1 MLNRFVN
8 FDNLISN
15 KSTTLGRVIP
25 DDIIKSITYNEG
37 LIQNYSVSDCTLD
50 IHLYNDSL
58 DFIDSLY
65 NQTIEFDPEYNDF
78 YYNISRGMF
87 ESGINSGL
95 VRGCLNFSL
104 NLFGNS
110 SFKPLILKE
119 VSSDLTEL
127 KLVLD
132 SQVKAD
138 YPSIKDQFKEFDS
151 LVSLLKDSGRINNLV
166 VNFGSNNIQ
175 SIVNIKLDCS
185 DDYVIYIKLLNT
197 LIDEITA
204 NDLCYISFKLCE
216 DYIDSFLVSPV
227 EVEIKP
233 NVLSGPNFN
242 IPFEQEGG
250 DATEFK
256 SWDSI
261 LNANAST
268 NNDIVLEVLSGSNSV
283 DLNIDYTSFSNF
295 VFYGSA
301 QERLKNYDY
310 KRRLIEHYNSQIISS
325 SVSDSDYGVVNNL
338 DFTNKVENIKT
349 TFDGFERFLHYRS
362 GSLFT
367 HDITGS
373 ITPAPKYISG
383 SDVVNYATTASQ
395 YTTWYNS
402 LISSSIDYDR
412 ENNNRLYEYTPGHI
426 VNDSNNSE
434 YFLFL
439 DMIGHH
445 FDNLYAYVKELT
457 SIHEKDDHPERGI
470 PNQLLR
476 DYAESL
482 GWDVR
487 NGYQLS
493 ELWLYKLGKD
503 SSGSLAD
510 VSTLPSKA
518 HENLSHQIWRRIVN
532 NLPFLLKTKGTAR
545 SVKALMSSYGI
556 PKTLISIKEYGG
568 PVTSGFSSYKETNT
582 FNYSLVLG
590 GDQYVQLDRLS
601 IDKNGDSV
609 YTAPG
614 TVEFRFKTD
623 VTSSASMSLWAIE
636 DRDSRDN
643 VFHNLE
649 LIPTASYSGSSI
661 YGYLKYTG
669 TYESAS
675 SYYTSSVVSEYLPLF
690 DNDSWDVQIQTQDL
704 LSDSILSS
712 SIDFNVQKVS
722 DYTNNRIS
730 FSSSFSWTPG
740 GDISYTFGG
749 STDLTSSGHYVLL
762 GGSTGSSQA
771 GTDSSRFIGNV
782 QFYREY
788 ENKVDK
794 SIFDDHT
801 LNPSSYTSDDYSS
814 SFEDVLRYFPLG
826 GDVIRYNHT
835 GSTIVTSSHPDRN
848 YINNSS
854 YATMVGF
861 TGSQSDQYE
870 SNNETYYTKIP
881 STGANIVKNNKV
893 RIESNNLNG
902 VTLSPTKRVE
912 DSEFDRSSKD
922 GNRLV
927 IAYSPTDQIN
937 NDIYNQFGYFS
948 LDNILGNPK
957 DQETSK
963 YSGFESFRQNYW
975 KKYTTKNNYNKY
987 IEVFSLFDF
996 SFFDQIKQL
1005 APARAN
1011 LISGVLLENNI
1022 LERPRI
1028 ERKQPSISF
1037 TQLSDELL
1045 VRTDEQS
1052 GKFVYYSASLDPE
1065 KELEIS
1071 KRDFTSS
1078 LEYEKELEI
1087 THTQRDTNLN
1097 ISKSLFID
1105 KNSYTGSIEQVQNI
1119 GLGNSVIYAFDNYV
1133 NGGSGTISDII
1144 KTFET
1149 LDFVSGSKVLKYHGN
1164 NSGSITT
1171 FNYVIIGSSVYP
1183 NAQGNRS
1190 SISLI
1195 PYTIDTG
1202 SFVIS
1207 HNNSGSLISGI
1218 YNIYN
1223 QLQGDSILSGVVSN
1237 YSSGSVIKGGILI
1250 NNNLTSSIYGLEFNE
1265 EEKTY
1270 SFIRSGSLYT
1280 VTRVFNKNNKY
1291 EDVIQIPKR
1300 ELYVLDQKIED
1311 KVGFLDSFDYNEF
1324 YSGSSGGPYILSSSL
1339 LDVTSSFTKDKFIEY
1354 LDKNNYYVDSVGD
1367 LYRSNSKGKV
1377 CVYISG
1383 SRVSNDYKTYEY
1395 FYSSS
1400 SSNKYREGI
1409 DIAVSMSNNNYY
1421 SSSLKDTSYQYEDD
1435 SVFNRIRFMGS
1446 KLTGPDI
1453 NVDTINTIDGG
1464 PVVSIRTVESEEL
1477 RV

>member
-8 FDNLISN
+8 FDSLLSN

-25 DDIIKSITYNEG
+25 DEIIKSITYNEG
-37 LIQNYSVSDCTLD
+37 LIENYSVNDCTLD
-50 IHLYNDSL
+50 IHLYNDNL
-58 DFIDSLY
+58 EYLDSLY

-78 YYNISRGMF
+78 YYNVSRGMF
-87 ESGINSGL
+87 QSGVNSGL
-95 VRGCLNFSL
+95 VRACLNFSL
-104 NLFGNS
+104 DLFGNP

-132 SQVKAD
+132 NQVQVD
-138 YPSIKDQFKEFDS
+138 NPNIKDQFKEFDS
-151 LVSLLKDSGRINNLV
+151 LISLFKERGRVNNLV

-175 SIVNIKLDCS
+175 SVVNIKLDCS
-185 DDYVIYIKLLNT
+185 DGFIIYVKLLNT
-197 LIDEITA
+197 LIDEVTA

-233 NVLSGPNFN
+233 NILSGPNFN

-261 LNANAST
+261 LSANSAT
-268 NNDIVLEVLSGSNSV
+268 NNDVVLEVLSGSDSV
-283 DLNIDYTSFSNF
+283 NLNIDYTSFSNF

-310 KRRLIEHYNSQIISS
+310 KRRLIEYYDSQIISS
-325 SVSDSDYGVVNNL
+325 SVSSSNYGSINNL
-338 DFTNKVENIKT
+338 EYTNKIENIKT
-349 TFDGFERFLHYRS
+349 TFDGFEQFLHYKS

-367 HDITGS
+367 HDSTGS
-373 ITPAPKYISG
+373 ITPAPKFISG
-383 SDVVNYATTASQ
+383 SVIVNYATTTSQ
-395 YTTWYNS
+395 YTTWYNT

-412 ENNNRLYEYTPGHI
+412 ENNNRLYEYTPGHV
-426 VNDSNNSE
+426 VNDINNSE

-457 SIHEKDDHPERGI
+457 KIHEKDDHPQRGI
-470 PNQLLR
+470 PNELLR

-493 ELWLYKLGKD
+493 DLWLYKLGTD
-503 SSGSLAD
+503 SSGSLSD

-568 PVTSGFSSYKETNT
+568 PVATGFQSYKETNT
-582 FNYSLVLG
+582 FNYSLKLNG
-590 GDQYVQLDRLS
+590 NQYVQLDRFS
-601 IDKNGDSV
+601 VDKNGDST
-609 YTAPG
+609 YTAPA

-623 VTSSASMSLWAIE
+623 STSSASMSLWAIE
-636 DRDSRDN
+636 DRDNRDN

-649 LIPTASYSGSSI
+649 IIPTASYSGSSI
-661 YGYLKYTG
+661 YGYLRYTG

-675 SYYTSSVVSEYLPLF
+675 AYHTSSVVSEYLPFF
-690 DNDSWDVQIQTQDL
+690 DNDTWDVQIQTENI
-704 LSDSILSS
+704 LSDSTLSS

-722 DYTNNRIS
+722 DYTYNRIS
-730 FSSSFSWTPG
+730 FSSSFTWTPG

-749 STDLTSSGHYVLL
+749 STDLTSSGHYILL

-771 GTDSSRFIGNV
+771 GINSSRFIGNV

-788 ENKVDK
+788 ENKIDK
-794 SIFDDHT
+794 SVFDDHT
-801 LNPSSYTSDDYSS
+801 LNPPSYTSDDYSS
-814 SFEDVLRYFPLG
+814 SFEDMLRYFPLG

-835 GSTIVTSSHPDRN
+835 GSNIVTSSHPDRN
-848 YINNSS
+848 YINSSS

-870 SNNETYYTKIP
+870 SNNEIYYTKIP

-902 VTLSPTKRVE
+902 VTLSPNKRVE
-912 DSEFDRSSKD
+912 NSEFDRSSKD
-922 GNRLV
+922 GGRLV
-927 IAYSPTDQIN
+927 IAYSPTDQVN

-948 LDNILGNPK
+948 LDNILGDPK
-957 DQETSK
+957 DQETSN
-963 YSGFESFRQNYW
+963 YSGFEEFRQSYW
-975 KKYTTKNNYNKY
+975 KKYSTKNNYNKY

-1005 APARAN
+1005 VPARSN
-1011 LISGVLLENNI
+1011 LISGVLLENTI

-1028 ERKQPSISF
+1028 ERKQPTISY
-1037 TQLSDELL
+1037 TQLSDDLL
-1045 VRTDEQS
+1045 ARTDEQS
-1052 GKFVYYSASLDPE
+1052 GRFIYYSASLDPE

-1071 KRDFTSS
+1071 KNDFTGSI
-1078 LEYEKELEI
+1078 EYGKEVEI
-1087 THTQRDTNLN
+1087 THSQRDTNLL

-1105 KNSYTGSIEQVQNI
+1105 KNNYNGAISQVQDI
-1119 GLGNSVIYAFDNYV
+1119 SLGNSVIYAYDNYV
-1133 NGGSGTISDII
+1133 NGGSGVISDII
-1144 KTFET
+1144 KTSET
-1149 LDFVSGSKVLKYHGN
+1149 LDFVSGSKVVKYHGN

-1171 FNYVIIGSSVYP
+1171 FKSVILGSTVYP
-1183 NAQGNRS
+1183 NTEGDRS

-1195 PYTIDTG
+1195 PYTLDTG

-1207 HNNSGSLISGI
+1207 HNNSGFLISGV
-1218 YNIYN
+1218 YNLYD
-1223 QLQGDSILSGVVSN
+1223 QLNVDSILSGVVSN
-1237 YSSGSVIKGGILI
+1237 YNSGSVIQGDILLRKDLRSSLKGVQ
-1250 NNNLTSSIYGLEFNE
+1250 FNE
-1265 EEKTY
+1265 VEKTY
-1270 SFIRSGSLYT
+1270 TFKRSGSMYT
-1280 VTRVFNKNNKY
+1280 FTRTFNRNNKY
-1291 EDVIQIPKR
+1291 EDTIQVPNQS
-1300 ELYVLDQKIED
+1300 LYNLDKGIED
-1311 KVGFLDSFDYNEF
+1311 RVGSLDSFDYNEF
-1324 YSGSSGGPYILSSSL
+1324 YSGSAGGPYILSSSL
-1339 LDVTSSFTKDKFIEY
+1339 LDLTSSFTKTELEKYINKYD
-1354 LDKNNYYVDSVGD
+1354 YYIDSVGD
-1367 LYRSNSKGKV
+1367 LYRSKSKGKM

-1383 SRVSNDYKTYEY
+1383 SRVSDEYKTYEY

-1400 SSNKYREGI
+1400 NSDRYQEGI
-1409 DIAVSMSNNNYY
+1409 EIAVSMSNNNYY
-1421 SSSLKDTSYQYEDD
+1421 SSSLKEASYQYEDD
-1435 SVFNRIRFMGS
+1435 SVFNRIRFAGS

-1464 PVVSIRTVESEEL
+1464 PVVSIRTVESDEL